1 MLMTGACRQKLSGA
15 VDLSQT
21 KLHKCGSKQ
30 AILLGNKMSC
40 SERQKEI
47 KRRRKRREKLK
58 VFRGKAAKASVS
70 EKGEIARKLR
80 EMTPGAEA
88 LITELALEER

>member
-1 MLMTGACRQKLSGA
+1 
-15 VDLSQT
+15 
-21 KLHKCGSKQ
+21 
-30 AILLGNKMSC
+30 MSC

-58 VFRGKAAKASVS
+58 VFRSKVVKASVS

-80 EMTPGAEA
+80 EMTPGAES
-88 LITELALEER
+88 LIAELSLEER